1 MDIQTK
7 KYMLYIFTALYIF
20 LIGKELYKFLFTQY
34 SAAGAITFILIGTL
48 TYAITYAILNHDIKK
63 FERWKKQAIEY
74 IISDTGIVS
83 DLSLSST
90 RENGRNTVILS
101 ATYQDHELTF
111 SGLHPDFQFKYQIG
125 SEIELLIHPEDP
137 QQFVLKDLK

>member
-20 LIGKELYKFLFTQY
+20 LIGQEFYKFLFTQY

-48 TYAITYAILNHDIKK
+48 TYAITYAILNNDIKK

-74 IISDTGIVS
+74 TTSDTGIVS

-90 RENGRNTVILS
+90 RENGRNTVIIS
-101 ATYQDHELTF
+101 ATYKDHEITF
-111 SGLHPDFQFKYQIG
+111 SGLNPDLQFKYQTG
-125 SEIELLIHPEDP
+125 NEIELLIHPEDP